1 MCFFCLLSTVI
12 RVQTSWIA
20 PHAIIRVIFV
30 TGALVTVRILKVV
43 VTLNFPST
51 AVKLAPHA
59 PVTTVLHRRLALLV
73 KLVIAN
79 GAANRNL
86 VNRSTL
92 GHVPSPQSAF
102 QTMNAFVA
110 IQNI

>member
-1 MCFFCLLSTVI
+1 M
-12 RVQTSWIA
+12 QTSWIA

-30 TGALVTVRILKVV
+30 TGAPVTLRILKVV

-59 PVTTVLHRRLALLV
+59 PVMTVLHRRLVLLV

-86 VNRSTL
+86 VNHCIL
-92 GHVPSPQSAF
+92 GHVLSPQSASR
-102 QTMNAFVA
+102 TMNAFVA
-110 IQNI
+110 SQNI